1 MLDMEQSPHEYHL
14 AAVDVS
20 HPKYPTSA
28 AELSWSKEGAKGY
41 APGEVTMVENYA
53 TGEVDNP
60 RARGLA
66 GALFHAAHHWNLGQS
81 TVPIHS
87 TERSMAGERFANRV
101 RPDLK
106 PDVWNLTGTS
116 REVEQMQKP
125 TNKPPG
131 EPAIWE
137 GVHYGLHPFQQEEL
151 AKRAAADKKRSS
163 RLKSRSPQG
172 RLF

>member
-1 MLDMEQSPHEYHL
+1 
-14 AAVDVS
+14 
-20 HPKYPTSA
+20 
-28 AELSWSKEGAKGY
+28 
-41 APGEVTMVENYA
+41 
-53 TGEVDNP
+53 
-60 RARGLA
+60 
-66 GALFHAAHHWNLGQS
+66 
-81 TVPIHS
+81 
-87 TERSMAGERFANRV
+87 MAGERFANRV

-163 RLKSRSPQG
+163 RLKPRSPQG